1 MSMFDKYSK
10 KPPEV
15 FQRMVG
21 LSLGTFNVLQ
31 DKLQVAYSDYLN
43 EQLTRKR
50 GKRNK
55 MSLQD
60 QLLMTLLYLRS
71 YDTLLNIGFQ
81 FNISES
87 YAQKRFTF
95 IKMLLLRCLD
105 LPDELALKQAIKG
118 DYVAI
123 DVTEQVIERPLENQN
138 DYYSGKKTSYN

>member
-1 MSMFDKYSK
+1 LFDFLFSFLGH
-10 KPPEV
+10 PP
-15 FQRMVG
+15 
-21 LSLGTFNVLQ
+21 NVLQ
-31 DKLQVAYSDYLN
+31 GKQQVAYSDYLN

-95 IKMLLLRCLD
+95 IKMLFLKCLD
-105 LPDELALKQAIKG
+105 LPDELALKESIKG

-123 DVTEQVIERPLENQN
+123 DMTDQAIERLLEKQI
-138 DYYSGKKTSYN
+138 DFYCGKKTSYN